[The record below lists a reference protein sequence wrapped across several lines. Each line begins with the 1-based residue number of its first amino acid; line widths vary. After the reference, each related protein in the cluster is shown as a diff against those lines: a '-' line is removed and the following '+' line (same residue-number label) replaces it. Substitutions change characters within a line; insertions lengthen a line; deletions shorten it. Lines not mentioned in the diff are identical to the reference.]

1 MEWRQI
7 SRSIQ
12 CKKIYI
18 GKTLCRHGNK
28 SVDELKSLSAFV
40 HVARTGSFTAAAA
53 GLGITTP
60 TVSKLVSELE
70 HRVDARLFHRSTRRL
85 SLTSEGRDFFEHA
98 AAALDEIDRG
108 IDRLR
113 EARREPAGT
122 IRLWSTAVIG
132 KDHLLPLLRGFLDAN
147 PKVDVELRFDD
158 HVPDLVAGG
167 YDLSVQHTPTADR
180 TQVMRR
186 LCELPLA
193 LVVSPACLERYGVP
207 GSPAE
212 LASRPCITTRNSAGL
227 PGQWSFRRAGPGG
240 REESVVLAPQ
250 GRLRLVEQYEGV
262 LQAAVAGLGFTSV
275 FAYSALP
282 YLRAGDL
289 RVVLPDWTVHGSGV
303 EGNEV
308 FLRYPQRRHQ
318 PLQVRALIDYI
329 VTHFSDPAVLQFDA
343 AHWAA

>member
-1 MEWRQI
+1 M
-7 SRSIQ
+7 
-12 CKKIYI
+12 
-18 GKTLCRHGNK
+18 
-28 SVDELKSLSAFV
+28 DELKSLSAFV
-40 HVARTGSFTAAAA
+40 QVARTGSFTAAAA
-53 GLGITTP
+53 GLGVTTP

-70 HRVDARLFHRSTRRL
+70 RRVDARLLHRSTRRL

-113 EARREPAGT
+113 ESRREPAGT
-122 IRLWSTAVIG
+122 IRVWSTAVIG
-132 KDHLLPLLRGFLDAN
+132 KDHLLPLLPRFLDAN
-147 PKVDVELRFDD
+147 PKVEVELRFDD

-186 LCELPLA
+186 LCALPLA
-193 LVVSPACLERYGVP
+193 LVASPACLARHGLPQSP
-207 GSPAE
+207 GQ
-212 LASRPCITTRNSAGL
+212 LALLPCITTRSSAGL
-227 PGQWSFRRAGPGG
+227 LAQWGFRRAGAGG
-240 REESVVLAPQ
+240 EEESVLLAPK

-282 YLRAGDL
+282 YLRAGEL
-289 RVVLPDWTVHGSGV
+289 RVVLPDWTVQGSGV

-308 FLRYPQRRHQ
+308 FLRYPQRQQQ
-318 PLQVRALIDYI
+318 PLQVRALIEHI
-329 VTHFSDPAVLQFDA
+329 VAHFADPAVLQFDPA
-343 AHWAA
+343 RWAASPC